1 MKQETLQEQRKK
13 RIGRNDFKRN
23 MRANRQNNRAILCVA
38 AAAVLFLFSATLS
51 ADEGYTSVD
60 IDPMTSPR
68 AESWK
73 KKCIRYFQFREPRI
87 VVYKDMAP
95 TVWCI
100 VESQK
105 ILKEREILSLVCNG
119 LFITP
124 CSNHDG
130 NKTSKLSFTG

>member
-1 MKQETLQEQRKK
+1 MKQETLQEQRKN

-73 KKCIRYFQFREPRI
+73 KKCIRYFQFKEPRI
-87 VVYKDMAP
+87 VYYKDYAP
-95 TVWCI
+95 TVWCSI
-100 VESQK
+100 ESQK
-105 ILKEREILSLVCNG
+105 ILKGEIPFDYKND
-119 LFITP
+119 TQ
-124 CSNHDG
+124 
-130 NKTSKLSFTG
+130 

>member
-1 MKQETLQEQRKK
+1 MKQETLQEQRKN

-73 KKCIRYFQFREPRI
+73 KKCIRYFQFKEPRI
-87 VVYKDMAP
+87 IVYKDLAP
-95 TVWCI
+95 TVWCMI
-100 VESQK
+100 ESRK
-105 ILKEREILSLVCNG
+105 ILRGEIPFNYKKD
-119 LFITP
+119 TR
-124 CSNHDG
+124 
-130 NKTSKLSFTG
+130 